1 MQNPDLEALISE
13 GAKAHRAHQTFFDN
27 PVFEAGP
34 PFDT

>member
-1 MQNPDLEALISE
+1 MQNPELEALISE
-13 GAKAHRAHQTFFDN
+13 GAKAHPAHYAFFDN